1 MNREYIAELL
11 QIAERNLL
19 DLEKAKAAGRLVV
32 GFYCLY
38 SPVEI
43 ALAADAV
50 ALPLCGTRNDP
61 IASAEEILPR
71 NLCPL
76 IKSSFGVA
84 ATDSCPYFHLAD
96 IIVGDTTCDGK
107 KKMFELL
114 NNYKPTHVLQL
125 PQTQDSPMALVQW
138 RHELAR
144 LQSIIEEASG
154 RRIDDERL
162 RAAIRLMNRNRLVR
176 KAVMDLNRMQP
187 APLPGS
193 MLLELLFKLGFLTD
207 REQGITLME
216 KLARTA
222 AAGNPGERSGSGR
235 SRILLTGVPVGLGS
249 DKVVRLVEQCGADVV
264 AFENCSGYKQAFVV
278 DEEMEPMEA
287 LARQYLATPC
297 SVMSPNAGRLTL
309 LAQMIEDFA
318 VDGVIDLT

>member
-1 MNREYIAELL
+1 MKSEYFAELL
-11 QIAERNLL
+11 QTTEHNLL

-43 ALAADAV
+43 ALAADAI

-76 IKSSFGVA
+76 IKSSFGFAV
-84 ATDSCPYFHLAD
+84 TDSCPYFHLSD

-107 KKMFELL
+107 KKFELL
-114 NNYKPTHVLQL
+114 NSYKPTHVLQL
-125 PQTQDSPMALVQW
+125 PQTQDSAMALVLW

-144 LQSIIEEASG
+144 LKSIVEEASG

-162 RAAIRLMNRNRLVR
+162 RAAIRLMNRNRVVR
-176 KAVMDLNRMQP
+176 KAVMDLNRTDP

-193 MLLELLFKLGFLTD
+193 MLLEVLFKLGFLAD

-216 KLARTA
+216 GLASVVS
-222 AAGNPGERSGSGR
+222 AGNNSPKGKRQGAKPPAHPADGSAGGSRQRQGGAPGRA
-235 SRILLTGVPVGLGS
+235 
-249 DKVVRLVEQCGADVV
+249 VRRGC
-264 AFENCSGYKQAFVV
+264 
-278 DEEMEPMEA
+278 
-287 LARQYLATPC
+287 
-297 SVMSPNAGRLTL
+297 GRLREL
-309 LAQMIEDFA
+309 LR
-318 VDGVIDLT
+318 L